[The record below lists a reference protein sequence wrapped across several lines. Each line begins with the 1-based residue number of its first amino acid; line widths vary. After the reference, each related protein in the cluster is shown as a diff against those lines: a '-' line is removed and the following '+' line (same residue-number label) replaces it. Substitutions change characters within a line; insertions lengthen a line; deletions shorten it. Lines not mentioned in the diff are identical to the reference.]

1 MGTPSEGTPYC
12 YCRSQL
18 SYLCRGSPGLI
29 PSEKA
34 PPRPPQPVFPRQIFV
49 QGCRTGKNVSHVKG
63 GCVLCGY
70 LKLLP
75 ISIGMPG
82 MISRVLYTGNS
93 CSAVFTLIF
102 FSSLRHLHLGS
113 MGLSGLLLGRL
124 LGLRCPRLLSWEL
137 MDLD

>member
-18 SYLCRGSPGLI
+18 SYLCRGSLGLI

-34 PPRPPQPVFPRQIFV
+34 RPRPPPPVFPRQIFV
-49 QGCRTGKNVSHVKG
+49 QGCLAGKNMSRERR
-63 GCVLCGY
+63 LC
-70 LKLLP
+70 LVWVP
-75 ISIGMPG
+75 EAAAMFSIVMPG

-93 CSAVFTLIF
+93 RSAVSTLI

-124 LGLRCPRLLSWEL
+124 LGLRCPALLSWEL